1 LQKTASTSTAYRT
14 SQLMHETVLSGAREL
29 VFFPYP
35 EISQRLSGGD
45 CWQIYVSFN
54 KVEFEYLPTDTHN
67 VSRLASFISSKDNVK
82 GKKLITVV
90 GACDAENI
98 KSIIELIIN
107 KDKFSFTPKEKK
119 QLKKAS
125 AIFKF
130 FRKKRN
136 LKSLKIKNYLR
147 TNSKILKLFLSII
160 LPKAYELFL
169 ECMYA
174 E

>member
-1 LQKTASTSTAYRT
+1 MDRLQSNQVFLN
-14 SQLMHETVLSGAREL
+14 QLLSL
-29 VFFPYP
+29 
-35 EISQRLSGGD
+35 
-45 CWQIYVSFN
+45 
-54 KVEFEYLPTDTHN
+54 
-67 VSRLASFISSKDNVK
+67 K
-82 GKKLITVV
+82 GKKLTTVV

-107 KDKFSFTPKEKK
+107 KDKFSLTSKEKK
-119 QLKKAS
+119 QLKKVS

-136 LKSLKIKNYLR
+136 LKSLKIKKYLR
-147 TNSKILKLFLSII
+147 TNSKLLKLFLSII

>member
-1 LQKTASTSTAYRT
+1 MDRLQTN
-14 SQLMHETVLSGAREL
+14 Q
-29 VFFPYP
+29 VF
-35 EISQRLSGGD
+35 L
-45 CWQIYVSFN
+45 N
-54 KVEFEYLPTDTHN
+54 KIL
-67 VSRLASFISSKDNVK
+67 NVK

-125 AIFKF
+125 GIFKF

-147 TNSKILKLFLSII
+147 TNSKVFKLFLSII
-160 LPKAYELFL
+160 LPQAYELFL